1 MRITLLPK
9 GMTCLET
16 LQEYSPCEHTP
27 TVASAFTPYAFPMG
41 GVVLG
46 RNSVS
51 LQFIIKRVRLHFTR
65 SVTNYAGE
73 SDDR

>member
-1 MRITLLPK
+1 MTLRLPIPLPLK
-9 GMTCLET
+9 YL
-16 LQEYSPCEHTP
+16 
-27 TVASAFTPYAFPMG
+27 APYAFPMG

-51 LQFIIKRVRLHFTR
+51 LQSIIKRVMLHFTR